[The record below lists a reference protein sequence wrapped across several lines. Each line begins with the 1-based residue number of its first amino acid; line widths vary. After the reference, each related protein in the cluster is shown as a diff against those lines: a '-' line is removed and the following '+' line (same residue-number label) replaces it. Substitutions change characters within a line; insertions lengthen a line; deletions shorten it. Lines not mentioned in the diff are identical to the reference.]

1 MVTTFLDE
9 QLNIQLESVRRCT
22 LSGYEKI
29 VKKKRGV
36 GNDRAERGVKLGRD
50 FLSMART
57 EEKFRN
63 ICL

>member
-1 MVTTFLDE
+1 MSEDAHYLAT
-9 QLNIQLESVRRCT
+9 R
-22 LSGYEKI
+22 KI
-29 VKKKRGV
+29 VKKKKRGV
-36 GNDRAERGVKLGRD
+36 GNNSAKRGVKLGRD